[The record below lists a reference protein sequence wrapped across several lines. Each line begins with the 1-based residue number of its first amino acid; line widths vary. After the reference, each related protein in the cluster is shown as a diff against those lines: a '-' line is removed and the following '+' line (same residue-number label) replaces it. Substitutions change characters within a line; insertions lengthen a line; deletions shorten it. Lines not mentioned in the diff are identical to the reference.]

1 MQQGISGRDVRNIGT
16 AMRDAGKDISESI
29 AKSSAKDSRPMR
41 QLIGNIQSISAV
53 QAAEML
59 SDEEVDELEKLID
72 MGDAA
77 RDYGQSRMQDG
88 RWERRYRI
96 LGELGFVK
104 LFDVAGG
111 GTIFVGA
118 TPRASW
124 AVERRKQRREEADDR
139 SRKERRDR
147 TMNLL
152 VQLLF
157 VLLGWLLGFVSAV
170 VAPLLVGMLS

>member
-1 MQQGISGRDVRNIGT
+1 MQQGISSRDVRGIGT

-29 AKSSAKDSRPMR
+29 AKSSAKDSKPMR

-59 SDEEVDELEKLID
+59 SNEEVDELEKLID
-72 MGDAA
+72 MDDAA
-77 RDYGQSRMQDG
+77 LDYGQSRMQDG
-88 RWERRYRI
+88 CWERRYRI

-111 GTIFVGA
+111 GAIFVGA

-124 AVERRKQRREEADDR
+124 AVERRKQRREEAAEQAK
-139 SRKERRDR
+139 KERRDR
-147 TMNLL
+147 LMNLL
-152 VQLLF
+152 TQLLF
-157 VLLGWLLGFVSAV
+157 VVLGWLFGRF
-170 VAPLLVGMLS
+170 G